1 MPINKFQTQ
10 VAGFNMPG
18 WTKFFVKLDEN
29 PVDEDTAW
37 QWATDQPD
45 DDQLR
50 RDKMKMQKK
59 YLYRPGVHSGA

>member
-29 PVDEDTAW
+29 PADEDKAW
-37 QWATDQPD
+37 QWPVEKDH
-45 DDQLR
+45 DQLR
-50 RDKMKMQKK
+50 RE
-59 YLYRPGVHSGA
+59 

>member
-1 MPINKFQTQ
+1 MPINKFQTH

-18 WTKFFVKLDEN
+18 STKFWIPLDEN
-29 PVDEDTAW
+29 PVDEDTPW

-50 RDKMKMQKK
+50 RDKMKT
-59 YLYRPGVHSGA
+59 

>member
-59 YLYRPGVHSGA
+59 YLYRPGVHSGG